1 MADVQDKGY
10 GDKKQFICTACGKE
24 IMLTKFA
31 SQKTCKC
38 DDCKAN
44 NAPIDP
50 DIVTM
55 ALEKNPS
62 KARKSQDSTT
72 TSGGVTKIRPCIKC
86 GKETEVSKFMS
97 DQKVQCDEC
106 KGVDTKPIK
115 GIVQRL
121 PIDMS
126 KLDRSKML
134 PIEEYE
140 VNEVCIR
147 NSRLRSVTCPAC
159 GHNHVK
165 PNMVADW
172 SQFGLVISYQCP
184 KCLLTMLISE
194 QTNRVIKMHSPG
206 TRFDYTGNEILG
218 LIGNKEQSRYVN
230 IIRKLIKLLD
240 DNNIKIDDG
249 EIVPYRWKNEKPVP
263 IGYEVPPV
271 DKMLEP
277 IGKIIDMLDKSE
289 RQGST
294 VDMPEG
300 SRYIIIS
307 HTLASKLSNELK
319 DILKGEKDSNE

>member
-38 DDCKAN
+38 DDCKAS
-44 NAPIDP
+44 NAPINP
-50 DIVTM
+50 DIVAS
-55 ALEKNPS
+55 ALAKNPV
-62 KARKSQDSTT
+62 KARKSSGSTD
-72 TSGGVTKIRPCIKC
+72 GGTTKIRPCIKC
-86 GKETEVSKFMS
+86 GKEVEVSKFMS
-97 DQKVQCDEC
+97 DQKVQCDDC

-115 GIVQRL
+115 GIVQRMSV
-121 PIDMS
+121 DMS
-126 KLDRSKML
+126 KLDRSKIL
-134 PIEEYE
+134 PLEEYE
-140 VNEVCIR
+140 VNEVCIK
-147 NSRLRSVTCPAC
+147 NSRLRSIVCPAC
-159 GHNHVK
+159 GHGHVK

-206 TRFDYTGNEILG
+206 VRFDYTGQEVLG
-218 LIGNKEQSRYVN
+218 LIGSKEQSRHIN

-263 IGYEVPPV
+263 IGYEIPPA
-271 DKMLEP
+271 DKMLKS
-277 IGKIIDMLDKSE
+277 IGKVIDLLDKSE
-289 RQGST
+289 RQGSE

-300 SRYIIIS
+300 SRYITIS
-307 HTLASKLSNELK
+307 HTLANKLSNELK
-319 DILKGEKDSNE
+319 DMLKGDINE